1 MDFLFRHRRIPRA
14 RSARS
19 THATPMRTALRTS
32 ASLAVFTVLLL
43 SLLIDPW
50 MPLHASW
57 PFTLSLGLLTAA
69 VAAWVSAAS
78 AWLSRRTIVLMA
90 FLLVLSMRY

>member
-1 MDFLFRHRRIPRA
+1 
-14 RSARS
+14 
-19 THATPMRTALRTS
+19 MRTALRTS